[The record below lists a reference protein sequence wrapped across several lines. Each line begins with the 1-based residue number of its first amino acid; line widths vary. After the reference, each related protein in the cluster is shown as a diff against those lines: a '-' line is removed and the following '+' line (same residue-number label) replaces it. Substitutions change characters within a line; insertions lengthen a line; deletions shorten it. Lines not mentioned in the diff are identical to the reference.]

1 MAFGINKLKKFID
14 KLLGKPV
21 LIHSKIG
28 WSVVLRPGVQ
38 IQNVELEDYC
48 FIGPHSRLTDAV
60 LGKHTYVSST
70 VQIRHAEIG
79 AFCSIAPEVIIGM
92 GSHPTD
98 LISTHPVFYASNKGY
113 KTFGN
118 DAGIVEYNKTSIG
131 HDVWIGTRA
140 MIPGGVEIGTG
151 AVIAAGAVVTR
162 NVEPYA
168 IVGGVPA
175 KLIRYRFDD
184 EKRNKLLNSRWWELS
199 EKELEESFQEYL
211 HPSKFFN
218 EL

>member
-1 MAFGINKLKKFID
+1 
-14 KLLGKPV
+14 
-21 LIHSKIG
+21 
-28 WSVVLRPGVQ
+28 
-38 IQNVELEDYC
+38 
-48 FIGPHSRLTDAV
+48 
-60 LGKHTYVSST
+60 
-70 VQIRHAEIG
+70 
-79 AFCSIAPEVIIGM
+79 
-92 GSHPTD
+92 
-98 LISTHPVFYASNKGY
+98 
-113 KTFGN
+113 
-118 DAGIVEYNKTSIG
+118 
-131 HDVWIGTRA
+131 

-151 AVIAAGAVVTR
+151 AVIAAGTVVTR